1 MQVFAGAG
9 AWIRRLFRS
18 RRSSRARS
26 VSHRTPEK
34 VVTAGDPAHT
44 GVASRQQHAD
54 RAGLQRPTSPV
65 AWLDQRGAFIELI
78 TRRASQHD
86 LTRNDKLA
94 LACSYLQATDVA
106 PDQRDI
112 RESAP
117 FVQGGE
123 HCIASSGTSN
133 GRAPYAQTMETG
145 PTVTGNGAL
154 TDAFAVSRRGAG
166 SCQPFGTIAAPT
178 LLPAACT

>member
-9 AWIRRLFRS
+9 AWFRRLFRS

-44 GVASRQQHAD
+44 GVAIRQQHAD

-65 AWLDQRGAFIELI
+65 VWLDQRGAFIELI
-78 TRRASQHD
+78 TRRPPQHD

-106 PDQRDI
+106 AAQRDI

-123 HCIASSGTSN
+123 HCVASSGTSN
-133 GRAPYAQTMETG
+133 GRAPYVQVMETG
-145 PTVTGNGAL
+145 RRRMPSQCQGVAPVHVKPSEPLPHVPT
-154 TDAFAVSRRGAG
+154 
-166 SCQPFGTIAAPT
+166 P
-178 LLPAACT
+178 LPASCT